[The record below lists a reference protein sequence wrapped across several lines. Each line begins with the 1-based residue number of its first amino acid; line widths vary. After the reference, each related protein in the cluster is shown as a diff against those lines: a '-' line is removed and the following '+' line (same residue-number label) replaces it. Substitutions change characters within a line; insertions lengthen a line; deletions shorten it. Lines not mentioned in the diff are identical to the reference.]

1 MDNMVNP
8 QLRALLGPPIQQAE
22 SPSAAAAASNAAA
35 PEGGPSFGEVLKDS
49 IDQVNRLQMEADQAV
64 AQLATGERAD
74 FHGTMIALQKADLS
88 FKVMMEV
95 RNKILSAYQELMRVG
110 S

>member
-1 MDNMVNP
+1 MDMSVNP
-8 QLRALLGPPIQQAE
+8 QLRALLGPPILSSETGAAKPQAV
-22 SPSAAAAASNAAA
+22 
-35 PEGGPSFGEVLKDS
+35 PEGGANFAEMLRDS
-49 IDQVNRLQMEADQAV
+49 IDQVNRMQLEADQSV
-64 AQLATGERAD
+64 TQLSTGEKSD

-95 RNKILSAYQELMRVG
+95 RNKILTAYQELMRVG